1 MSSSPTSQLKSAR
14 PLPGVRSARHCLP
27 WRLPGPAALHI
38 EKIFGITIDPARPQT
53 DETLGEIVTGI
64 PDEVRE
70 ATPGS

>member
-1 MSSSPTSQLKSAR
+1 
-14 PLPGVRSARHCLP
+14 LP